1 MPDSALSRLR
11 DRMSAPRPDAA
22 DMPAT
27 GEPSTSVSDPPGH
40 PGGPEL
46 DAPAV
51 PFIHRR
57 SAPRWRLESLLVRLI
72 ATSGVLG
79 IGVALG
85 AILGSQNIRA
95 WIIGLAVS
103 TVSVVLAALL
113 WSSRTL

>member
-1 MPDSALSRLR
+1 
-11 DRMSAPRPDAA
+11 
-22 DMPAT
+22 
-27 GEPSTSVSDPPGH
+27 
-40 PGGPEL
+40 
-46 DAPAV
+46 
-51 PFIHRR
+51 
-57 SAPRWRLESLLVRLI
+57 LESLLVRLI